1 MVAIMNVSVRE
12 LKNKLSYYLD
22 LVQHGQQVMV
32 TSHRKQIAT
41 LQSVAEDAGE
51 IRWSSRKPDFKQK
64 WLPHNAETPTLA
76 DMVIESRK

>member
-1 MVAIMNVSVRE
+1 MNVSVRE

-22 LVQHGQQVMV
+22 LVQHGQEVKV

-51 IRWSSRKPDFKQK
+51 IRWSTRKPDFTQK
-64 WLPHNAETPTLA
+64 WQPLAPESPTLA
-76 DMVIESRK
+76 NIVIESRK